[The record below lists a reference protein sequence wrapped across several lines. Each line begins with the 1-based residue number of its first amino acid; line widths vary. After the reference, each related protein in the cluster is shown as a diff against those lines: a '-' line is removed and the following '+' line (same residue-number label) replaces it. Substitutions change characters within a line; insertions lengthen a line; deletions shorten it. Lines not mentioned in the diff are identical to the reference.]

1 MNILQEAKDSL
12 TDYALEKL
20 ISSLNKNP
28 DPNKFTDKDNSIS
41 FLINTKYAP
50 LTSVD
55 VERSF
60 NVLKNIYT
68 QKRTR
73 LSDENLEKLCNLK
86 HFMNFSVD
94 NIRNTCKFLNFF
106 KVPNRSR
113 IDPEFAHFRV
123 PFLRSLEITNIG
135 DVLTFLM

>member
-20 ISSLNKNP
+20 NSSHNKNP
-28 DPNKFTDKDNSIS
+28 DLNKFTDKDNSIS

-73 LSDENLEKLCNLK
+73 LSDENLEKLFVINY
-86 HFMNFSVD
+86 N
-94 NIRNTCKFLNFF
+94 NIT
-106 KVPNRSR
+106 
-113 IDPEFAHFRV
+113 
-123 PFLRSLEITNIG
+123 
-135 DVLTFLM
+135 